1 MDFWFGF
8 WLFVH
13 IFSAIAAY
21 GPTLAFPVIASV
33 GARSGQ
39 SLVAAK
45 SMEAIEKKYT
55 SPIGGITFLSGIVL
69 IFVAPGLELLEEPWL
84 IAAIV
89 LWLASGAFAGLV
101 QGKNARKLLELLEK
115 APSGPPP
122 AGAAAGPPPE
132 VAALV
137 KKTQQGGMILTA
149 ALVVMVAL
157 MVWKPG
163 H

>member
-33 GARSGQ
+33 SGQ
-39 SLVAAK
+39 AGQPLVASK
-45 SMEAIEKKYT
+45 ITEAIEKKYT
-55 SPIGGITFLSGIVL
+55 SPLGGITFLSGIVL
-69 IFVAPGLELLEEPWL
+69 IFVVPGLELLEEPWL

-89 LWLASGAFAGLV
+89 LWVAAAVFAGAV
-101 QGKNARKLLELLEK
+101 QGRNARALKELLEK
-115 APSGPPP
+115 AP
-122 AGAAAGPPPE
+122 AGAPAADAPAGPPPE
-132 VAALV
+132 VATLV
-137 KKTQQGGMILTA
+137 KKVQQGGMLLTLD
-149 ALVVMVAL
+149 LVAVVAL

-163 H
+163 G